1 MEMPLLGARRMARR
15 IEGAVTELNISTDK
29 VCYIII
35 KAREFDVKVTPVE
48 PDPGSN
54 PTDSDDSEILGDYDD
69 DPTLAELRSAIN
81 DLNEDEVVDLI
92 AMVWVGRGDFTRN
105 EWREARALAGERHK
119 QHSAAYL
126 MGIPMLGDF
135 LEEGFTE
142 LGHSCEDEETGR
154 L

>member
-1 MEMPLLGARRMARR
+1 MAKRTEDA
-15 IEGAVTELNISTDK
+15 ITELNIGADK
-29 VCYIII
+29 VCYIIV
-35 KAREFDVKVTPVE
+35 KAREFDVKVPPVE

-54 PTDSDDSEILGDYDD
+54 PTDSDDSEVLEDYDD
-69 DPTLAELRSAIN
+69 DPTRAELRAAID

-92 AMVWVGRGDFTRN
+92 AMVWLGRGDFSRS

-126 MGIPMLGDF
+126 MGIPMLGDL
-135 LEEGFTE
+135 LEEGFAE
-142 LGHSCEDEETGR
+142 LGHSCEDEEIDR